1 MRIRDM
7 AGEGHVEVNLA
18 DEEPPVCEKACHAR
32 NRGMLFTQVCRVRMK
47 ERVGSAT
54 PGCINF
60 RVLDGIWIGLNP
72 ALSSQLQYRGS
83 RWAAAAAAAATALLF
98 VGALQAKS
106 AFSSPI
112 VARSLA
118 AGVVPGL

>member
-1 MRIRDM
+1 M

-32 NRGMLFTQVCRVRMK
+32 NRGMLFTHVCRVRMK

-60 RVLDGIWIGLNP
+60 RVSDRIWIGLNS

-83 RWAAAAAAAATALLF
+83 RWAAAAATALLF